1 MSDFSGTF
9 NAQVNLILI
18 GRRAGCA
25 APYCYVINSVT
36 SLVAVADNVVG
47 LVGKVQLFSCGFNVL
62 LCTLLDRSHSVSKLR
77 VSVLK
82 CGLSNV

>member
-1 MSDFSGTF
+1 VLFRG

-18 GRRAGCA
+18 CRRAGSA

-47 LVGKVQLFSCGFNVL
+47 LEGKVQLFSCGFNVL
-62 LCTLLDRSHSVSKLR
+62 PCTSPDRSHSVSKLR
-77 VSVLK
+77 VSVLDSV
-82 CGLSNV
+82 LSNE